1 MAERSTAWLRG
12 LRAGLKASA
21 LEGNLSSAIWAP
33 VLPVDA
39 LIQATYLEELEE
51 SDLDGL
57 VMYDESSVLAVP
69 NGLQSL
75 LRTSLAQPKSPH
87 DILKSISLGID
98 LHALSFI
105 TTASDAGIA
114 FVFEFPPPILGQK
127 RLPLGYDLWSSS
139 AYVRHLL
146 STKEMLA
153 WMLLQIHNHH
163 VVDKFFDGVRESIA
177 HGIFESAVEDF
188 LRNYESDFPESTGER
203 PRTRG
208 YQASQGAD
216 PKKLNKAPHR
226 KLESTARL
234 DRASV
239 NDENRMLD
247 DQKNRAVETREDA
260 PLSSSIDA
268 MSLEDLG
275 FARLYENDE

>member
-1 MAERSTAWLRG
+1 MVVAAVDIGFGTAPAGRRKHEKMAERSTAWLRG

-139 AYVRHLL
+139 YATDLSPLQYHCTCYTCCNHHRAYVRHLL

-203 PRTRG
+203 PRYEQTRHC
-208 YQASQGAD
+208 QIFAS
-216 PKKLNKAPHR
+216 NK
-226 KLESTARL
+226 T
-234 DRASV
+234 
-239 NDENRMLD
+239 
-247 DQKNRAVETREDA
+247 
-260 PLSSSIDA
+260 
-268 MSLEDLG
+268 
-275 FARLYENDE
+275 